1 MMPRSPLFGRRIHI
15 SGSVVD
21 DASIASANDVRA
33 ARELIT
39 ALVKELVRRGANF
52 VVPVDAEPLRKV
64 DGLPICFDWLVWT
77 TIKDNL
83 TLRPA
88 NVPGPLAVAVQH
100 HKTEEQIPEQYV
112 GLWDELRGSQ
122 LIKIESAAHWN
133 MNGKRMEVQARFGDV
148 LVALGG
154 TEGVLYLANLY
165 HDAGKPVVPLN
176 LALCPETAGARRLYN
191 LGLASAHSR
200 KLFQIADDGDA
211 HDWINRIRFP
221 QRQSIADRV
230 SVLIGL
236 LESLERPRAFAVR
249 MLNPELPEFEE
260 VQNFF
265 DTVVQPVVE
274 DELGYRLVVIDGR
287 QAYEHSRID
296 QEIFA
301 KLHRSSVVLADLT
314 GARPNCFLELG
325 YALGRGLPAMVMV
338 REGSSMPFDIT
349 TFSGLHWKT
358 SGTVEDRRRAFRE
371 HWQAIR
377 NRPPLVPAEPLI
389 S

>member
-1 MMPRSPLFGRRIHI
+1 MPRSPLFGRRIHI

-21 DASIASANDVRA
+21 DATIASGADVES
-33 ARELIT
+33 ARELVK
-39 ALVKELVRRGANF
+39 ALVKELIKRGANF

-64 DGLPICFDWLVWT
+64 DGLPICFDWLIWKA
-77 TIKDNL
+77 IKDNL
-83 TLRPA
+83 MLRPA
-88 NVPGPLAVAVQH
+88 NVPGPFAVAVQH
-100 HKTEEQIPEQYV
+100 HKTEDQIPEDYV
-112 GLWDELRGSQ
+112 DLWDELRASQ

-133 MNGKRMEVQARFGDV
+133 MNSKRMEAQAQFGDI

-165 HDAGKPVVPLN
+165 HDAGKPIVPLN
-176 LALCPETAGARRLYN
+176 LTLCPETTGARRLYN
-191 LGLASAHSR
+191 FGLTSSQTR
-200 KLFQIADDGDA
+200 RLFQIAEDGDA

-221 QRQSIADRV
+221 QRQSTADRV
-230 SVLIGL
+230 SVLVEL
-236 LESLERPRAFAVR
+236 LESLEKPRAFAVR
-249 MLNPELPEFEE
+249 LLNPDLPDFND
-260 VQNFF
+260 VQTFF

-287 QAYEHSRID
+287 QAYEHARID

-301 KLHRSSVVLADLT
+301 KLHRSSVVLADIT

-325 YALGRGLPAMVMV
+325 YALGRGLPTMVMV
-338 REGSSMPFDIT
+338 REGASLPFDIT

-377 NRPPLVPAEPLI
+377 NRPSLVPAEPLI